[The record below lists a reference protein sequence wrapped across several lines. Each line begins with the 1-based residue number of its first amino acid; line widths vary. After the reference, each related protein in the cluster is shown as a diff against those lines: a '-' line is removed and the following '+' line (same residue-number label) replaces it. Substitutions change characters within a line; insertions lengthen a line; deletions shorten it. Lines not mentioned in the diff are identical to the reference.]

1 MNLNTMIRT
10 VHPTNKLKHKGF
22 TLIELM
28 IVVAII
34 GIIAAVALP
43 SYQQYVLRA
52 KRSEGRA
59 ALLDAA
65 AKLERFYSER
75 NVYATAPYQFPNPPF
90 SMTTGIPSETG
101 KYTLTIA
108 IVSPSFQD
116 YTITATP
123 AADDLDCGNL
133 TLNQAGKRG
142 SSVAANA
149 ANDPDI
155 IADCWGR

>member
-101 KYTLTIA
+101 KYTLSITIQ
-108 IVSPSFQD
+108 SPFQI
-116 YTITATP
+116 YTITAWP
-123 AADDLDCGNL
+123 AAPDPGCGNL
-133 TLNQAGKRG
+133 SLTQAGVRG
-142 SSVAANA
+142 KLGTDS
-149 ANDPDI
+149 